1 MFCKTFESNGSTK
14 MDRIKQALDRARAE
28 RTVAAAE
35 HVLQDRSPRKPRDEL
50 NGSPITYS
58 QTRTAT
64 VDPALLRANRV
75 IFGDA
80 DRAGLAAYKM
90 LRTQVMQRM
99 AAKGWNA
106 LAITSPTEQDGKT
119 LTAVNLAISLARELH
134 KTVLLVDTDLR
145 NPSVSKYFG
154 VEPNKGISD
163 HLLRGEPLSNV
174 LVNPGIERLVILPGR
189 EHVANSSE
197 LLASPAMG
205 TMVGELKSR
214 YPSRLVIFDLPPILL
229 ADDALAFSPYVDA
242 FVLVVRDGKT
252 RKSMV
257 EQAVELM
264 GGISILGTVLN
275 DVTETVPG
283 YY

>member
-1 MFCKTFESNGSTK
+1 
-14 MDRIKQALDRARAE
+14 MDRIKQALDKARAE
-28 RTVAAAE
+28 RISDSGKQSSSNHSTDKAFDGVRE
-35 HVLQDRSPRKPRDEL
+35 
-50 NGSPITYS
+50 GPITYS
-58 QTRTAT
+58 QTRTTT
-64 VDPALLRANRV
+64 VSQAVLRDNRV

-80 DRAGLAAYKM
+80 DRVGLAAYKM

-134 KTVLLVDTDLR
+134 KTVLLVDMDLR
-145 NPSVSKYFG
+145 NPCVGKYFG
-154 VEPNKGISD
+154 VETVKGISD

-174 LVNPGIERLVILPGR
+174 LVNPGIDRLVILPGR
-189 EHVANSSE
+189 EHVENSSE
-197 LLASPAMG
+197 ILASPAVG
-205 TMVGELKSR
+205 AMVGELKSR

-252 RKSMV
+252 RKAMV
-257 EQAVELM
+257 EQAVGLM
-264 GGISILGTVLN
+264 DGMSILGTVLN
-275 DVTETVPG
+275 DVTENVPG